1 MAACGTHLTEGK
13 FCLAHRL
20 FFNNWIELPTTFT
33 QTSVSWAL
41 LGKNGKV
48 WQYWTAFLR
57 SNVQQDLRSNVR
69 PVMWSPVPSNI
80 ILSPRPSSLHFLLTA
95 WPSGHLRMCLCW
107 RFLYPLGSQKKTLQR
122 RWLFNR
128 TLKYGCAEILCSFT
142 AQRETSTN
150 FTCIFSYRPLSPFLV
165 SRTAQGFCHLYF
177 GIKTARVP
185 IQSLSFTWWMNLET
199 WTGYPTFQIVLLQN
213 GEDSRVYLVVLLLWG
228 ISKRSHMKLAASSL
242 IVTFINTISDLGS
255 GKPFL

>member
-48 WQYWTAFLR
+48 WQYWTAFLL

-69 PVMWSPVPSNI
+69 RVMWSPVPSNI
-80 ILSPRPSSLHFLLTA
+80 ILSPRPSSLHFLLIA

-150 FTCIFSYRPLSPFLV
+150 FTCIFSYRPCLPFLSAGQHKV
-165 SRTAQGFCHLYF
+165 SAICILESRQLEFPFSLCHLPDEWIWKPGPVTQPF
-177 GIKTARVP
+177 RLSFCKMEKTAE
-185 IQSLSFTWWMNLET
+185 ST
-199 WTGYPTFQIVLLQN
+199 
-213 GEDSRVYLVVLLLWG
+213 LWYYYYEE
-228 ISKRSHMKLAASSL
+228 
-242 IVTFINTISDLGS
+242 
-255 GKPFL
+255 